1 MRGAGAFVQDL
12 IKNQNRIGCFQHF
25 PGCERFARIIWDMVI
40 SCISGPNTKCC
51 PLRLKGNGGGA
62 GWTLSKAPPQPGQ
75 TRIFSSSALTSR
87 GSAQLCAVEQSQWQV
102 PTCII

>member
-51 PLRLKGNGGGA
+51 PLRSKGNGGQA
-62 GWTLSKAPPQPGQ
+62 GHYPRPLHNQV
-75 TRIFSSSALTSR
+75 RLEHSAVL
-87 GSAQLCAVEQSQWQV
+87 L
-102 PTCII
+102 